1 MLCVR
6 RKEWIEKVY
15 NVINDVIKNF
25 SEISKEREWSDEA
38 FCFMT
43 LLYYCWV
50 ICWGNTNLHVC
61 LGCASRSL
69 FGRNCV
75 SSSENDKFKVSWYS
89 FLLTFTTNYCR
100 LILFHLYVELRS
112 HSLVITDYFYGLRF
126 TWKIHICRLSALVCL
141 VYVCNHEWNKTRL
154 FIGPFTAGIL
164 KCIFCLH
171 LRFAFCLSGQLI
183 CFMYMFHVM
192 FHVCRLLVNNFI
204 FFFHIFFFHWSWAFS
219 CEKIAECLF
228 SDPPYC
234 DPP

>member
-1 MLCVR
+1 MSFVCMYLIAWRFSTLMVGENKTDEEERSGQRVYKLTWMSVMCESER

-50 ICWGNTNLHVC
+50 VCWGNTNLHVC

-126 TWKIHICRLSALVCL
+126 TCKNTYLPSASYTYATMSAIKRGCL
-141 VYVCNHEWNKTRL
+141 L
-154 FIGPFTAGIL
+154 A
-164 KCIFCLH
+164 H
-171 LRFAFCLSGQLI
+171 LRPAYWNAYF
-183 CFMYMFHVM
+183 
-192 FHVCRLLVNNFI
+192 VCI
-204 FFFHIFFFHWSWAFS
+204 
-219 CEKIAECLF
+219 
-228 SDPPYC
+228 
-234 DPP
+234 